1 MNIESAK
8 EQVKTAFP
16 NCEIIESYSG
26 VIGGEDLYAIV
37 ISDKKLNRTIE
48 VYSDGDMN
56 EINGP
61 MASILI
67 HSLRKE

>member
-1 MNIESAK
+1 MNIETAK
-8 EQVKTAFP
+8 EKVEQAFP
-16 NCEIIESYSG
+16 KYSVKESYSG
-26 VIGGEDLYAIV
+26 VIADEDIFAFV
-37 ISDKKLNRTIE
+37 ISNGAPNRVIA

-67 HSLRKE
+67 NSLRRD